1 MTATTGTHRL
11 GGCNL
16 CEAMCGL
23 TFTVDGGAI
32 TSTRGDSDDPLSRG
46 HLCPK
51 ALALG
56 DLHADPDRLRRPIKR
71 VGTTW
76 VEIGWDEAFDLVAD
90 GLVRTRRTHG
100 PDAVGVYWGNPMAHS
115 LGALTHGIG
124 GFSPLLGTRN
134 RFSATSLDTL
144 PHFVIHR
151 LLYGHQLLAP
161 VPDIDRTQYF
171 LIIGS
176 NPLVSNGST
185 MTVPDIANRLK
196 ALRNRGGT
204 LVVVDPRRTETARI
218 ADRHLYVRPGTDAL
232 FLLAV
237 LRSVLVED
245 RARARPYVDSIDA
258 VAEIV
263 EPFTPEVVAPH
274 TGMSPDDIRAIAHDF
289 AAAPSAVAHGRMGVS
304 TQQHGALCQW
314 AIQALNIVT
323 GNLDSVGGALVAA
336 PAADLIRTKVMKR
349 GELGRWRSRVRGL
362 PEFGGELPTA
372 TMADE
377 IVTPGPGQ
385 IRSLVVMAGNPVLS
399 SPNGSRLDDA
409 LLSLDFMVAFDFYV
423 NETTRHADVI
433 LPPAPAVTR
442 DHYDLFHHHFAV
454 RNTSRFTP
462 AVIPKAVGEKHD
474 WEIYRDVAL
483 RYRRALG
490 RRFGIAS
497 MVESVRL
504 RMSPVRSLDMLLR
517 LSGRGVTLR
526 KLRKAPHGI
535 DLGPLTPSFP
545 QSLHTPDKRIDLLPE
560 LIQNEITTLGDR
572 LATADV
578 PTADQ
583 LLLIGRRHLR
593 SNNSWMHNAPR
604 LVKGAARH
612 HLLAH
617 PSDLAARGLA
627 AGDTV
632 CVTSASGEITIE
644 VDASDDLM
652 PGVVS
657 IPHGY
662 GHRRGG
668 VRLSVAS
675 TLTGPSAN
683 DLTDETVTENVT
695 GAAVFN
701 GVPVTM
707 RRVADPGGKHS
718 EPPSVG

>member
-1 MTATTGTHRL
+1 
-11 GGCNL
+11 
-16 CEAMCGL
+16 MCGL
-23 TFTVDGGAI
+23 TFTVDDGAI

-56 DLHADPDRLRRPIKR
+56 DLHTDPDRLRRPVKK
-71 VGTTW
+71 VGSTW
-76 VEIGWDEAFDLVAD
+76 VEIEWDEAYDLVVD
-90 GLVRTRRTHG
+90 GLVRTRREHG

-161 VPDIDRTQYF
+161 IPDIDRTAYF
-171 LIIGS
+171 LVIGS

-185 MTVPDIANRLK
+185 MTVPDVANRLK
-196 ALRNRGGT
+196 ALKARGGS
-204 LVVVDPRRTETARI
+204 LVVVDPRRTETARL
-218 ADRHLYVRPGTDAL
+218 ADRHLFVRPGSDAL
-232 FLLAV
+232 FLLAL
-237 LRSVLVED
+237 LRTVLVEGLAN
-245 RARARPYVDSIDA
+245 ARQYVDSIEA
-258 VAEIV
+258 VAEAV
-263 EPFTPEVVAPH
+263 EPFTPEAVAPH
-274 TGMSPDDIRAIAHDF
+274 TGMAPGDIRTVARDF
-289 AAAPSAVAHGRMGVS
+289 ATASSAVAHGRMGVS

-314 AIQALNIVT
+314 AIQALNTVT
-323 GNLDSVGGALVAA
+323 GNLDSVGGALVAT
-336 PAADLIRTKVMKR
+336 PAANLIKTKTMKP
-349 GELGRWRSRVRGL
+349 GELGRRRSRVREL
-362 PEFGGELPTA
+362 PDFGGELPTA
-372 TMADE
+372 TLADE
-377 IVTPGPGQ
+377 IETPGQGQ
-385 IRSLVVMAGNPVLS
+385 IRAMVVMAGNPVLS
-399 SPNGSRLDDA
+399 APNGSRLSEA
-409 LLSLDFMVAFDFYV
+409 LPSLDFMVAFDFYV

-454 RNTSRFTP
+454 RNTSRFSP
-462 AVIPKAVGEKHD
+462 AVLPKAADEKHD
-474 WEIYRDVAL
+474 WEIYRDVAI
-483 RYRRALG
+483 RYGRAVG
-490 RRFGIAS
+490 RRFNLMDA
-497 MVESVRL
+497 VKLRL
-504 RMSPVRSLDMLLR
+504 SPVRSLDVLLR
-517 LSGRGVTLR
+517 LSGRGVTVA

-545 QSLHTPDKRIDLLPE
+545 DALHTKIKRIDLLPE
-560 LIQNEITTLGDR
+560 PIEKEIATLRER
-572 LATADV
+572 LAATPNADE
-578 PTADQ
+578 

-617 PSDLAARGLA
+617 PSDLEARGLSS
-627 AGDTV
+627 GDTV
-632 CVTSASGEITIE
+632 CVTSASGRITIE
-644 VDASDDLM
+644 VGESDDLM

-662 GHRRGG
+662 GHRRDG

-683 DLTDETVTENVT
+683 DLTDDAVTESLT

-707 RRVADPGGKHS
+707 RKADGKHS
-718 EPPSVG
+718 EPSSVG

>member
-1 MTATTGTHRL
+1 MTATSGTHRL
-11 GGCNL
+11 GACNL

-23 TFTVDGGAI
+23 EFTVDDGAI

-56 DLHADPDRLRRPIKR
+56 DLHTDPDRLRRPVKR
-71 VGTTW
+71 VGSTW
-76 VEIGWDEAFDLVAD
+76 VEIEWDEAYDLVVD
-90 GLVRTRRTHG
+90 GLIRTRRAHG

-161 VPDIDRTQYF
+161 IPDVDRTGYF
-171 LIIGS
+171 LVIGS

-185 MTVPDIANRLK
+185 MTVPDMGNRLK
-196 ALRNRGGT
+196 ALKARGGT

-218 ADRHLYVRPGTDAL
+218 ADRHLFVRPGTDAL

-237 LRSVLVED
+237 LRSVLAD
-245 RARARPYVDSIDA
+245 NPRNARQYVDSIDD
-258 VAEIV
+258 VAATLT
-263 EPFTPEVVAPH
+263 PFTPEAVAPH
-274 TGMSPDDIRAIAHDF
+274 TGMSPDDIRTIARDF
-289 AAAPSAVAHGRMGVS
+289 AAASSAVAHGRMGVS
-304 TQQHGALCQW
+304 TQRHGALCQW

-323 GNLDSVGGALVAA
+323 GNLDSPGGAMIAA
-336 PAADLIRTKVMKR
+336 PAADLIKTKMMKP

-372 TMADE
+372 TLTDE
-377 IVTPGPGQ
+377 ITTPGPGQ
-385 IRSLVVMAGNPVLS
+385 IRAMVVMAGNPVLS
-399 SPNGSRLDDA
+399 SPNGSRLNDA
-409 LLSLDFMVAFDFYV
+409 LPSLDFMVAFDFYV

-454 RNTSRFTP
+454 RNTSRFSP
-462 AVIPKAVGEKHD
+462 AVIPKAEGEKHD
-474 WEIYRDVAL
+474 WEIYRDVGL

-490 RRFGIAS
+490 RRFSVLDGIK
-497 MVESVRL
+497 L
-504 RMSPVRSLDMLLR
+504 RVSPVRSLDLLLR
-517 LSGRGVTLR
+517 LSGRGVTVA
-526 KLRKAPHGI
+526 KLRTAPHGI

-545 QSLHTPDKRIDLLPE
+545 GALHTPNKRIDLLPGV
-560 LIQNEITTLGDR
+560 IAAEIAG
-572 LATADV
+572 LAESLASSRAPD
-578 PTADQ
+578 AEQ

-593 SNNSWMHNAPR
+593 SNNSWMHNSPR

-617 PSDLAARGLA
+617 PSDLDSRGLES
-627 AGDTV
+627 GDIV
-632 CVTSASGEITIE
+632 RVVSASGQVTIE
-644 VDASDDLM
+644 VSASEDLM

-662 GHRRGG
+662 GHRRDG

-683 DLTDETVTENVT
+683 DLTDESVTESVT

-707 RRVADPGGKHS
+707 TRVADPGGKHS
-718 EPPSVG
+718 GRPGVG